1 MRCFLERT
9 RGRRCRAG
17 YLTGGD
23 GWSIWG
29 GDGSAPLPAVPLLGK
44 SVVVG
49 NGAGRG
55 RVAGWVGVE
64 FDGGE

>member
-1 MRCFLERT
+1 MRCFLEGT
-9 RGRRCRAG
+9 LGRRCRAG

-29 GDGSAPLPAVPLLGK
+29 SDGFASFPAMPLLGE
-44 SVVVG
+44 SGVVG

-64 FDGGE
+64 FVGGE